1 MMTTKHTF
9 QYPWRTAAALLLAWS
24 LVACS
29 TPPGQHGCPPNSS
42 SSSTP
47 DSLNGTWTVEL
58 TGNSQPWTLRLAPHP
73 EHIGSWRGELV
84 QGPQRFAVVADL
96 DGGEF
101 TMEETHDGVRIA
113 ATWLGTALV
122 EACTRTIQGQRF
134 ENDQSGQAFSL
145 KPASQDPK

>member
-1 MMTTKHTF
+1 MMTTKHTR
-9 QYPWRTAAALLLAWS
+9 QHPWRTAAALLLAWS
-24 LVACS
+24 LAACS
-29 TPPGQHGCPPNSS
+29 TPPGQDGCPTDSK
-42 SSSTP
+42 P
-47 DSLNGTWTVEL
+47 DSLNGLWTVEL
-58 TGNSQPWTLRLAPHP
+58 AGNSQHWTLRLAPHP

-122 EACTRTIQGQRF
+122 QACTRTIQGQRF
-134 ENDQSGQAFSL
+134 ENDQSGLAFSL
-145 KPASQDPK
+145 QAASEDPKK